1 MNIIN
6 TYKKAKEYDY
16 LLRILKKLCPE
27 PIVCKGKDC
36 ICYCIGL
43 DGEAKC
49 ALTLVIDKY
58 QKEELL

>member
-1 MNIIN
+1 MKIIDA
-6 TYKKAKEYDY
+6 YC

-27 PIVCKGKDC
+27 PIACKGKDC
-36 ICYCIGL
+36 VCYCIGL